1 MFTTALSALGGAA
14 GLAAI
19 LSPVLLHL
27 SARRNAVH
35 MQNSS
40 LIDALQEER
49 NEVARRLDDRDA
61 TVVALWDYV
70 LQLRYWMVKGAE
82 GAPPT
87 MPDGLSVAAVRARV
101 GAA

>member
-1 MFTTALSALGGAA
+1 MFTTVLSALGGAA

-27 SARRNAVH
+27 SARRTAVH
-35 MQNSS
+35 AQNVS
-40 LIDALQEER
+40 LIDQLQQER
-49 NEVARRLDDRDA
+49 DEVVRRLDDRDA

-70 LQLRYWMVKGAE
+70 LQLRYWMVKGSA

-87 MPDGLSVAAVRARV
+87 MPDGLSVAAVRARI

>member
-1 MFTTALSALGGAA
+1 MFTTVLSALGGAA
-14 GLAAI
+14 GLGA
-19 LSPVLLHL
+19 LLTPVLLHL
-27 SARRNAVH
+27 ASRRTAVQH
-35 MQNSS
+35 QNTS
-40 LIDALQEER
+40 LIDQLQQER
-49 NEVARRLDDRDA
+49 DDVVRRLDESGA
-61 TVVALWDYV
+61 TVAALWDYV